1 MVAHK
6 VRIEVAARHWRF
18 LSSASD
24 SRFVVMYGGAS
35 SAKSWSMAAHIV
47 KLFFSQ
53 DGIGI
58 LVLRKTRPAVRKSC
72 YRLIKHWLSVWG
84 VPYRENKSEM
94 MVYAPNGSF
103 IQFDGLDDVEKL
115 KCYSEDTEVLTDHGF
130 VDVADVK
137 TGDRLAS
144 MDPKTRMASYQAVE
158 KTWAYDYSGP
168 MICPK
173 TETGRQLP
181 WVDFCV
187 TPNHNML
194 IRTNYRKNL
203 RFVQA
208 KDLPG
213 SYWIPRHA
221 AWDGEWRDTYTI
233 PQSDSPHTVQPTTFP
248 IVPFLKF
255 LGWHISDGSFGCDQR
270 YQLSI
275 SQIKEKGRQQIRD
288 DLKSF
293 PYPVWEGKTA
303 FSVAG
308 KDLYEYMH
316 QYGHYSHE
324 RRIPSDI
331 LKLHPKLLRH
341 LFDALIAGDGTKTA
355 TGRCVYTTNS
365 PGLVDDMSVLAIK
378 LGYMPTV
385 KKWIPKY
392 KGNYSNGRPYWS
404 ISMAKHTDTCLRDVR
419 TIDYRGKVYCFSV
432 PPYHT
437 VLIRRNGRVMW
448 CGQSIEGINYVWME
462 EATEFNYHD
471 FLQLHI
477 RCRAHNFHQRNQ
489 LFLTFNPVD
498 PLSNKWLKDLTDQRP
513 ACTFLNAPCQI
524 LHCTHTD
531 NLFLSEDE
539 HAAIEAL
546 ADADEEYN
554 KIYRLGEWAIP
565 TQIIFTNWN
574 VVDDVPLV
582 DDYAYGL
589 DFGYIHP
596 TALIW
601 VGINEHDIYL
611 REIIYQT
618 HTTNAELIDLMK
630 QEDIGPE
637 DTIMADSAEPAY
649 IQEIAD
655 AGFNVH
661 GVVKTGG
668 QGDKSFVRTGIDR
681 MKRMRL
687 HITAD
692 SPNLKSEFETY
703 KWKVTKDGL
712 VLPEPVKFHDD
723 GVDASRYVIGSLPDD
738 AELLILGEYEY

>member
-1 MVAHK
+1 MVAHN
-6 VRIEVAARHWRF
+6 VRIEVATRHWRF
-18 LSSASD
+18 LATASK

-53 DGIGI
+53 SGIGI

-94 MVYAPNGSF
+94 MIHAPNGSF

-115 KCYSEDTEVLTDHGF
+115 K
-130 VDVADVK
+130 
-137 TGDRLAS
+137 
-144 MDPKTRMASYQAVE
+144 
-158 KTWAYDYSGP
+158 
-168 MICPK
+168 
-173 TETGRQLP
+173 
-181 WVDFCV
+181 
-187 TPNHNML
+187 
-194 IRTNYRKNL
+194 
-203 RFVQA
+203 
-208 KDLPG
+208 
-213 SYWIPRHA
+213 
-221 AWDGEWRDTYTI
+221 
-233 PQSDSPHTVQPTTFP
+233 
-248 IVPFLKF
+248 
-255 LGWHISDGSFGCDQR
+255 
-270 YQLSI
+270 
-275 SQIKEKGRQQIRD
+275 
-288 DLKSF
+288 
-293 PYPVWEGKTA
+293 
-303 FSVAG
+303 
-308 KDLYEYMH
+308 
-316 QYGHYSHE
+316 
-324 RRIPSDI
+324 
-331 LKLHPKLLRH
+331 
-341 LFDALIAGDGTKTA
+341 
-355 TGRCVYTTNS
+355 
-365 PGLVDDMSVLAIK
+365 
-378 LGYMPTV
+378 
-385 KKWIPKY
+385 
-392 KGNYSNGRPYWS
+392 
-404 ISMAKHTDTCLRDVR
+404 
-419 TIDYRGKVYCFSV
+419 
-432 PPYHT
+432 
-437 VLIRRNGRVMW
+437 
-448 CGQSIEGINYVWME
+448 SIEGINYVWME

-489 LFLTFNPVD
+489 IFLTFNPVD

-539 HAAIEAL
+539 HVAIEAL

-574 VVDDVPLV
+574 VVDEVPLV

-596 TALIW
+596 TVLVW
-601 VGINEHDIYL
+601 VGINEHDVYL

-630 QEDIGPE
+630 EEKVGRE

-661 GVVKTGG
+661 PVVKAGG

-681 MKRMRL
+681 MKRLKL

-703 KWKVTKDGL
+703 KWKVRKDGE
-712 VLPEPVKFHDD
+712 VLSEPVKFHDD
-723 GVDASRYVIGSLPDD
+723 GVDACRYVIGSLPED
-738 AELLILGEYEY
+738 AEVIVVGDYEY